1 MHGVLWAL
9 EGLPVYGQG
18 GGYLGQV
25 AEVGDTDM
33 IVVEEEPSGRR
44 LRVPLAWLSEMGDVL
59 LLSKTSGQVR
69 EVARAD
75 R

>member
-1 MHGVLWAL
+1 MNGVLWAL
-9 EGLPVYGQG
+9 EGLPVYGRG

-33 IVVEEEPSGRR
+33 VVVEDDPPGGR
-44 LRVPLAWLSEMGDVL
+44 LRVPLAWLSEMGDVV

-69 EVARAD
+69 EEARED
-75 R
+75 G